1 MLISGKKWLK
11 NIFKIHKIKR
21 SDTKKHMLI
30 PVDDKNH
37 TFIWND
43 HYKIGKDGNVLNTGN
58 IYALLKKKAAEY
70 FKYHWAHSH

>member
-21 SDTKKHMLI
+21 SNTKKHMLI
-30 PVDDKNH
+30 PVDDKKH